1 MFSELASLGRYI
13 VSSYGGMCFLKQEP
27 SLTNGGGGGGD
38 GVYRKED
45 ANGEKSSH
53 GKAELA
59 RFFETCFKQVK

>member
-1 MFSELASLGRYI
+1 MG
-13 VSSYGGMCFLKQEP
+13 
-27 SLTNGGGGGGD
+27 

-53 GKAELA
+53 WKAEIA